1 VSVNAV
7 NVEARLA
14 AAEEACRL
22 RLEEDSF
29 ARVLSRLGPLG
40 QPDRAFQ
47 FLSQITIH
55 PGSGAELARQCA
67 SIPSNPGQNAVER
80 TLLVLASR
88 HAVAQV
94 PGLAVSDSVKGLFA
108 DEFQFFANP
117 PAAWVP
123 CFQADDVRYR
133 EMARVATLRRFP
145 AGQFQWEVSGF
156 ARSLVAKARQPW
168 RLLAH
173 VIGRMGGFAPLF
185 ELHLN
190 ARRKNRLILLEKE
203 AGISY
208 YRAARAVEMQP
219 AVRGLMLGSWLF
231 CESTAQ
237 VTPRLAWL
245 RRTPQSAGAL
255 IVELGPASAD
265 SGFLTGS
272 EERRKLYEEGAYRP
286 RLACVLWPRK
296 PLIDW
301 ANQHPE
307 FDL

>member
-1 VSVNAV
+1 VSIGAV
-7 NVEARLA
+7 SVEARLA
-14 AAEEACRL
+14 AAAQACTL
-22 RLEEDSF
+22 KLEEDSF
-29 ARVLSRLGPLG
+29 AEVLGCLGSLG

-47 FLSQITIH
+47 FLSRITIH
-55 PGSGAELARQCA
+55 PGSGAELARLCA
-67 SIPSNPGQNAVER
+67 SIPSDAGRNAVER
-80 TLLVLASR
+80 TLLLLASQ

-117 PAAWVP
+117 PAAWVG

-133 EMARVATLRRFP
+133 EMVRVATLRRFP

-156 ARSLVAKARQPW
+156 SRSWVAKARQPW
-168 RLLAH
+168 RVLGYVL
-173 VIGRMGGFAPLF
+173 GRMGGFAPLL

-219 AVRGLMLGSWLF
+219 AVRGLMMGSWLF
-231 CESTAQ
+231 CESTARI
-237 VTPRLAWL
+237 TPRLAWL

-255 IVELGPASAD
+255 IVELGPAPTD

-272 EERRKLYEEGAYRP
+272 EERRKLYEQGVYRP
-286 RLACVLWPRK
+286 NLACVLWPRK
-296 PLIDW
+296 PLIEW
-301 ANQHPE
+301 ADQHPE
-307 FDL
+307 FDI